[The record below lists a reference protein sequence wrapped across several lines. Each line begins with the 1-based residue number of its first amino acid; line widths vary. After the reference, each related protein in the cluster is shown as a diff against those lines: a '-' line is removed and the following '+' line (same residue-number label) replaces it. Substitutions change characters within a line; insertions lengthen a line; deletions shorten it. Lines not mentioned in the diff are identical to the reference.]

1 METEESSAI
10 MGYPKDASR
19 HNISEGVRDMAIS
32 EISLTASMRS
42 NLLSLQSTQKLMDTT
57 QDRLSTGK
65 KVNSAM
71 DNPTNYFTAQSLTAR
86 ANDLDA
92 LMDSIGQAISTLE
105 TADQGITTLTDF
117 VEQAKSLANS
127 ARDTANVKSSVTSSV
142 TFDPLNVKNQKVVD
156 VIGGINDGDSFTI
169 RLGKS
174 TTIEGTTNLNE
185 TQTLTQLG
193 FAAGDAMEVLVDGE
207 SYTFVMQ
214 TGAGVTEQPSNRQA
228 LVGVDTTLEDFLAG
242 IVETIGRK
250 DISVGLVDGKIE
262 MKTLDNSS
270 LVVRSYEGVNQKRQD
285 ATIELT
291 GAGGTIAD
299 TVLKGT
305 GELKVGDVTLT
316 AGMSSDAVIKAFQSD
331 KNYGA
336 YVKDD
341 GNIAI
346 FKRDGSNIAT
356 TDFTAVDPDDVGT
369 DDVAEVPTPEASNE
383 FVLDGATAN
392 RKFNDGLG
400 IDTGYTVTITDDMTA
415 EDFRKALSAL
425 EGIEADFNDKGNLI
439 IYGEEGDDLI
449 ITDQNGKAAALL
461 GVEGSA
467 TNGNN
472 ERATYASQFDK
483 VLTQIDQLVQDTSYK
498 GINLLNG
505 DDLTVNFNETR
516 TSFLEIKGV
525 TFDSKGIGLTTSDNE
540 WKSNEDIDK
549 SLTQIEKA
557 TSLLRA
563 QASEFGQNLATVTTR
578 EDFTDNMINNLVSGS
593 DKLTLADMNEEA
605 ANMLALR
612 TRQQLAT
619 NSLSLASQAAQSVL
633 SLF

>member
-1 METEESSAI
+1 
-10 MGYPKDASR
+10 
-19 HNISEGVRDMAIS
+19 MAIS

-185 TQTLTQLG
+185 TQTLADLG
-193 FAAGDAMEVLVDGE
+193 FAEDDAMEILVDGE

-214 TGAGVTEQPSNRQA
+214 AGAGVTEQASNKQA
-228 LVGVDTTLEDFLAG
+228 TVGVDTTLEDFLAG

-250 DISVGLVDGKIE
+250 NISVGLVDGKIE

-270 LVVRSYEGVNQKRQD
+270 LVVRSYENVTDKRQD
-285 ATIELT
+285 ISLT
-291 GAGGTIAD
+291 MAAGTISNA
-299 TVLKGT
+299 VLKGT
-305 GELKVGDVTLT
+305 GTLKVGDVTLT
-316 AGMSSDAVIKAFQSD
+316 ADMSTDAVIKAFQSD

-336 YVKDD
+336 YVKAD
-341 GNIAI
+341 GNVVI
-346 FKRDGSNIAT
+346 FKRDGSNIT
-356 TDFTAVDPDDVGT
+356 NGEFTATPGT
-369 DDVAEVPTPEASNE
+369 GTAVAPTAAAGDE
-383 FVLDGATAN
+383 FVLTGAIAN

-400 IDTGYTVTITDDMTA
+400 IDTGYTVTITGDMTA

-605 ANMLALR
+605 ANMLALQ

-633 SLF
+633 RLF

>member
-1 METEESSAI
+1 
-10 MGYPKDASR
+10 
-19 HNISEGVRDMAIS
+19 MAIS

-156 VIGGINDGDSFTI
+156 VIGGIEDGDSFTI

-193 FAAGDAMEVLVDGE
+193 FAEDDAMEILVDGE

-214 TGAGVTEQPSNRQA
+214 AGAGVTEQPSNRQA
-228 LVGVDTTLEDFLAG
+228 TVGVDTTLEDFLAG

-250 DISVGLVDGKIE
+250 NISVGLVDGKIE

-270 LVVRSYEGVNQKRQD
+270 LVVRSYENVTDQRQD
-285 ATIELT
+285 ATITLT

-336 YVKDD
+336 YVKAD

-346 FKRDGSNIAT
+346 FKRDGSNMAT
-356 TDFTAVDPDDVGT
+356 TDFTAVDPDAGGA
-369 DDVAEVPTPEASNE
+369 DDVAVAPTGGSIADSNE
-383 FVLDGATAN
+383 FVLDGAIAN
-392 RKFNDGLG
+392 RKFNDALG

-605 ANMLALR
+605 ANMLALQ

>member
-1 METEESSAI
+1 
-10 MGYPKDASR
+10 
-19 HNISEGVRDMAIS
+19 MAIS

-156 VIGGINDGDSFTI
+156 VIGGIEAGDSFTI

-193 FAAGDAMEVLVDGE
+193 FAADDAMEILVDGE

-214 TGAGVTEQPSNRQA
+214 TGAGVTEQASNKQA
-228 LVGVDTTLEDFLAG
+228 TVGVDTTLEDFLAG

-250 DISVGLVDGKIE
+250 NISVGLVDGKIE

-270 LVVRSYEGVNQKRQD
+270 LVVRSYENVTDKRQD
-285 ATIELT
+285 ISLTMAT
-291 GAGGTIAD
+291 GTISNA
-299 TVLKGT
+299 VLKGT
-305 GELKVGDVTLT
+305 GTLKVGDVTLT
-316 AGMSSDAVIKAFQSD
+316 AGMSTDAVIKAFQED
-331 KNYGA
+331 DNYGA
-336 YVKDD
+336 YVKAD
-341 GNIAI
+341 GNVAI
-346 FKRDGSNIAT
+346 FKRDGSSM
-356 TDFTAVDPDDVGT
+356 TAGDI
-369 DDVAEVPTPEASNE
+369 VAENDDGSTGTNVAKAPAPADGDE

-605 ANMLALR
+605 ANMLALQ

-633 SLF
+633 RLF

>member
-1 METEESSAI
+1 
-10 MGYPKDASR
+10 
-19 HNISEGVRDMAIS
+19 MAIS

-105 TADQGITTLTDF
+105 TADQGITALTDF

-193 FAAGDAMEVLVDGE
+193 FAADDAMEILVDGE

-214 TGAGVTEQPSNRQA
+214 SGAGVTEQPSNRQA
-228 LVGVDTTLEDFLAG
+228 TVGVDTTLEDFLAG

-270 LVVRSYEGVNQKRQD
+270 LVVRSYSNVTTKRAD
-285 ATIELT
+285 ATLT
-291 GAGGTIAD
+291 MDAGTISD

-336 YVKDD
+336 YVKEAD

-346 FKRDGSNIAT
+346 FKRDGSDMGAT
-356 TDFTAVDPDDVGT
+356 EIVAVNDDANVGT
-369 DDVAEVPTPEASNE
+369 NVAKAPTPGDSDE
-383 FVLDGATAN
+383 FVLTGATAN

-593 DKLTLADMNEEA
+593 DKLTLADKNEEA
-605 ANMLALR
+605 ANMLALQ

-633 SLF
+633 RLF

>member
-1 METEESSAI
+1 
-10 MGYPKDASR
+10 
-19 HNISEGVRDMAIS
+19 MAIS

-193 FAAGDAMEVLVDGE
+193 FAEDDAMEILVDGE

-214 TGAGVTEQPSNRQA
+214 AGAGVTEQPSNRQA
-228 LVGVDTTLEDFLAG
+228 TVGVDTTLEDFLAG

-250 DISVGLVDGKIE
+250 NISVGLVDGKIE

-270 LVVRSYEGVNQKRQD
+270 LVVRSYENVTDQRQD
-285 ATIELT
+285 ATITLT

-336 YVKDD
+336 YVKAD

-346 FKRDGSNIAT
+346 FKRDGSSM
-356 TDFTAVDPDDVGT
+356 TAGDI
-369 DDVAEVPTPEASNE
+369 VAENDDGGTGTNVAKAPAPADGPE
-383 FVLDGATAN
+383 FVLTGATTTAN
-392 RKFNDGLG
+392 RKFNDAFG
-400 IDTGYTVTITDDMTA
+400 IDTGYTITITDDMTA

-449 ITDQNGKAAALL
+449 ITDQTGKAAALL

-605 ANMLALR
+605 ANMLALQ

>member
-1 METEESSAI
+1 
-10 MGYPKDASR
+10 
-19 HNISEGVRDMAIS
+19 MAIS

-185 TQTLTQLG
+185 TQTLTQLH
-193 FAAGDAMEVLVDGE
+193 FAAGDAMEILVDGE

-214 TGAGVTEQPSNRQA
+214 AGAGVTEQPSNRQA
-228 LVGVDTTLEDFLAG
+228 TVGVDTTLEDFLAG

-250 DISVGLVDGKIE
+250 NISVGLVDGKIE

-270 LVVRSYEGVNQKRQD
+270 LVVRSYEKVTQKRQD
-285 ATIELT
+285 ATIKLT

-305 GELKVGDVTLT
+305 GEIKVGDVTLT

-336 YVKDD
+336 YVKEAD

-346 FKRDGSNIAT
+346 FKRDGSSIT
-356 TDFTAVDPDDVGT
+356 DDDFTTVDPDAGGA
-369 DDVAEVPTPEASNE
+369 DDVAVAPTTAATTITDSPE

-392 RKFNDGLG
+392 RKFNDALG

-605 ANMLALR
+605 ANMLALQ

>member
-1 METEESSAI
+1 
-10 MGYPKDASR
+10 
-19 HNISEGVRDMAIS
+19 MAIS

-86 ANDLDA
+86 ANGLDA

-185 TQTLTQLG
+185 TQTLADLG
-193 FAAGDAMEVLVDGE
+193 FAEDDAMEILVDGE

-214 TGAGVTEQPSNRQA
+214 AGAGVTEQASNKQA
-228 LVGVDTTLEDFLAG
+228 TVGVDTTLEDFLAG

-250 DISVGLVDGKIE
+250 NISVGLVDGKIE

-270 LVVRSYEGVNQKRQD
+270 LLVRSYEGVKTKRQD
-285 ATIELT
+285 STITLT
-291 GAGGTIAD
+291 DGTIAN

-346 FKRDGSNIAT
+346 FKRDGSDMGAGEIV
-356 TDFTAVDPDDVGT
+356 AVNDDGT
-369 DDVAEVPTPEASNE
+369 DVAKAPTPGDSDE
-383 FVLDGATAN
+383 FVLTGATAN

-605 ANMLALR
+605 ANMLALQ
-612 TRQQLAT
+612 TRQQLAR

-633 SLF
+633 RLF

>member
-1 METEESSAI
+1 
-10 MGYPKDASR
+10 
-19 HNISEGVRDMAIS
+19 MAIS

-185 TQTLTQLG
+185 TQTLADLG
-193 FAAGDAMEVLVDGE
+193 FAEDDAMEILVDGE

-214 TGAGVTEQPSNRQA
+214 SGAGVTEQPSNRQA
-228 LVGVDTTLEDFLAG
+228 TVGVDTTLEDFLAG

-270 LVVRSYEGVNQKRQD
+270 LVVRSYSNVTTKRAD
-285 ATIELT
+285 ATLT
-291 GAGGTIAD
+291 MDAGTISD

-336 YVKDD
+336 YVKAD
-341 GNIAI
+341 GNNVAI
-346 FKRDGSNIAT
+346 FKRDGSSM
-356 TDFTAVDPDDVGT
+356 TAGDIVAENDDGGTGT
-369 DDVAEVPTPEASNE
+369 DVAKAPTPGDSDE
-383 FVLDGATAN
+383 FVLTGATAN

-605 ANMLALR
+605 ANMLALQ

>member
-1 METEESSAI
+1 
-10 MGYPKDASR
+10 
-19 HNISEGVRDMAIS
+19 MAIS

-156 VIGGINDGDSFTI
+156 VIGGIEDGDSFTI

-185 TQTLTQLG
+185 TQTMTQLG
-193 FAAGDAMEVLVDGE
+193 FAAGDAMEILVDGE

-214 TGAGVTEQPSNRQA
+214 AGAGVTEQPSNRQA
-228 LVGVDTTLEDFLAG
+228 TVGVDTTLEDFLAG

-250 DISVGLVDGKIE
+250 NISVGLVDGKIE

-270 LVVRSYEGVNQKRQD
+270 LVVRSYSNVTTKRAD
-285 ATIELT
+285 ATLT
-291 GAGGTIAD
+291 MDTGTIAD
-299 TVLKGT
+299 TVLDGDGT
-305 GELKVGDVTLT
+305 IKVGDVTLT
-316 AGMSSDAVIKAFQSD
+316 AGMSSDAVIKAFQGD

-336 YVKDD
+336 YVKAD

-356 TDFTAVDPDDVGT
+356 TDFTAVDPDADGT
-369 DDVAEVPTPEASNE
+369 DDIAVAPTGGSIADSNE

-605 ANMLALR
+605 ANMLALQ
-612 TRQQLAT
+612 TRQQLAR

>member
-1 METEESSAI
+1 
-10 MGYPKDASR
+10 
-19 HNISEGVRDMAIS
+19 MAIS

-193 FAAGDAMEVLVDGE
+193 FAEDDAMEILVDGE

-214 TGAGVTEQPSNRQA
+214 AGAGVTEQPSNRQA
-228 LVGVDTTLEDFLAG
+228 TVGVDTTLEDFLAG

-250 DISVGLVDGKIE
+250 NISVGLVDGKIE

-270 LVVRSYEGVNQKRQD
+270 LVVRSYENVTDQRQD
-285 ATIELT
+285 ATITLT

-299 TVLKGT
+299 IVLKGT

-336 YVKDD
+336 YVKAD

-346 FKRDGSNIAT
+346 FKRDGSNMAT
-356 TDFTAVDPDDVGT
+356 TDFTAVDPDAGGA
-369 DDVAEVPTPEASNE
+369 DDVAVAPTGGSIADSNE
-383 FVLDGATAN
+383 FVLDGAIAN
-392 RKFNDGLG
+392 RKFNDALG

-605 ANMLALR
+605 ANMLALQ

-633 SLF
+633 RLF

>member
-1 METEESSAI
+1 
-10 MGYPKDASR
+10 
-19 HNISEGVRDMAIS
+19 MAIS

-193 FAAGDAMEVLVDGE
+193 FAADDAMEILVDGE

-214 TGAGVTEQPSNRQA
+214 SGAGVTEQPSNRQA
-228 LVGVDTTLEDFLAG
+228 TVGVDTTLEDFLAG

-270 LVVRSYEGVNQKRQD
+270 LVVRSYSNVTTKRAD
-285 ATIELT
+285 ATLT
-291 GAGGTIAD
+291 MDAGTISD

-336 YVKDD
+336 YVKEAD

-346 FKRDGSNIAT
+346 FKRDGSDMGAT
-356 TDFTAVDPDDVGT
+356 EIVAVNDDANVGT
-369 DDVAEVPTPEASNE
+369 NVAKAPTPGDSDE
-383 FVLDGATAN
+383 FVLTGATAN

-605 ANMLALR
+605 ANMLALQ

>member
-1 METEESSAI
+1 
-10 MGYPKDASR
+10 
-19 HNISEGVRDMAIS
+19 MAIS

-156 VIGGINDGDSFTI
+156 VIGGIEDGDSFTI
-169 RLGKS
+169 RLGKA

-185 TQTLTQLG
+185 TQTLTDLG
-193 FAAGDAMEVLVDGE
+193 FAAGDAMEILVDGE

-214 TGAGVTEQPSNRQA
+214 AGAGVTEQASNKQA
-228 LVGVDTTLEDFLAG
+228 LVGVDTTVEDFLAG

-270 LVVRSYEGVNQKRQD
+270 LVVRSYSNVTTKRAD
-285 ATIELT
+285 ATLT
-291 GAGGTIAD
+291 MNAGTISD
-299 TVLKGT
+299 TVLDGDGT
-305 GELKVGDVTLT
+305 IKVGDVTLT
-316 AGMSSDAVIKAFQSD
+316 ADMSTDAVIKAFQED
-331 KNYGA
+331 DNYGA
-336 YVKDD
+336 YVKTD
-341 GNIAI
+341 GNVAI
-346 FKRDGSNIAT
+346 FKRDGSNITAGE
-356 TDFTAVDPDDVGT
+356 FTATPGT
-369 DDVAEVPTPEASNE
+369 GTAVAPSVAAGDE
-383 FVLDGATAN
+383 FVLTGSTAN
-392 RKFNDGLG
+392 RKFNDALG

-415 EDFRKALSAL
+415 EDLRKTLSAL
-425 EGIEADFNDKGNLI
+425 DGIEADFNDKGNLI

-449 ITDQNGKAAALL
+449 ITDQTGKAAALL

-605 ANMLALR
+605 ANMLALQ

>member
-1 METEESSAI
+1 
-10 MGYPKDASR
+10 
-19 HNISEGVRDMAIS
+19 MAIS

-193 FAAGDAMEVLVDGE
+193 FAADDAMEILVDGE

-214 TGAGVTEQPSNRQA
+214 SGAGVTEQPSNRQA
-228 LVGVDTTLEDFLAG
+228 TVGVDTTLEDFLAG

-270 LVVRSYEGVNQKRQD
+270 LVVRSYSNVTTKRAD
-285 ATIELT
+285 ATLT
-291 GAGGTIAD
+291 MDAGTISD

-336 YVKDD
+336 YVKEAD

-346 FKRDGSNIAT
+346 FKRDGSDMGAT
-356 TDFTAVDPDDVGT
+356 EIVAVNDDANVGT
-369 DDVAEVPTPEASNE
+369 NVAKAPTPGDSDE
-383 FVLDGATAN
+383 FVLTGATAN

-605 ANMLALR
+605 ANMLALQ
-612 TRQQLAT
+612 TRQQLAR

>member
-1 METEESSAI
+1 
-10 MGYPKDASR
+10 
-19 HNISEGVRDMAIS
+19 MAIS

-193 FAAGDAMEVLVDGE
+193 FAADDAMEILVDGE

-214 TGAGVTEQPSNRQA
+214 SGAGVTEQPSNRQA
-228 LVGVDTTLEDFLAG
+228 TVGVDTTLEDFLAG

-270 LVVRSYEGVNQKRQD
+270 LVVRSYSNVTTKRAD
-285 ATIELT
+285 ATLT
-291 GAGGTIAD
+291 MDAGTISD

-336 YVKDD
+336 YVKEAD

-346 FKRDGSNIAT
+346 FKRDGSDMGAT
-356 TDFTAVDPDDVGT
+356 EIVAVNDDANVGT
-369 DDVAEVPTPEASNE
+369 DVAKAPTPGDSDE
-383 FVLDGATAN
+383 FVLTGATAN

-605 ANMLALR
+605 ANMLALQ

-633 SLF
+633 RLF

>member
-1 METEESSAI
+1 
-10 MGYPKDASR
+10 
-19 HNISEGVRDMAIS
+19 MAIS

>member
-1 METEESSAI
+1 
-10 MGYPKDASR
+10 
-19 HNISEGVRDMAIS
+19 MAIS

-193 FAAGDAMEVLVDGE
+193 FAADDAMEILVDGE

-214 TGAGVTEQPSNRQA
+214 SGAGVTEQPSNRQA
-228 LVGVDTTLEDFLAG
+228 TVGVDTTLEDFLAG

-270 LVVRSYEGVNQKRQD
+270 LVVRSYSNVTTKRAD
-285 ATIELT
+285 ATLT
-291 GAGGTIAD
+291 MDAGTISD

-336 YVKDD
+336 YVKAD
-341 GNIAI
+341 GNNVAI
-346 FKRDGSNIAT
+346 FKRDGSSM
-356 TDFTAVDPDDVGT
+356 TAGDI
-369 DDVAEVPTPEASNE
+369 VAENDDGGTGTNVAKAPAPADGDE
-383 FVLDGATAN
+383 FVLTGATAN

-605 ANMLALR
+605 ANMLALQ

-633 SLF
+633 RLF

>member
-1 METEESSAI
+1 
-10 MGYPKDASR
+10 
-19 HNISEGVRDMAIS
+19 MAIS

-185 TQTLTQLG
+185 TQTLADLG
-193 FAAGDAMEVLVDGE
+193 FAEDDAMEILVDGE

-214 TGAGVTEQPSNRQA
+214 AGAGVTEQPSNRQA
-228 LVGVDTTLEDFLAG
+228 TVGVNTTLEDFLAG

-250 DISVGLVDGKIE
+250 NISVGLVDGKIE

-270 LVVRSYEGVNQKRQD
+270 LVVRSYENVTDQRQD
-285 ATIELT
+285 ATITLT

-316 AGMSSDAVIKAFQSD
+316 AGMSSDAVIKAFQGD

-336 YVKDD
+336 YVKAD

-356 TDFTAVDPDDVGT
+356 TDFTAVDPDAGGT
-369 DDVAEVPTPEASNE
+369 DDVAVAPTGGNIANSNE
-383 FVLDGATAN
+383 FVLTGATAN
-392 RKFNDGLG
+392 RKFNDALG

-605 ANMLALR
+605 ANMLALQ

>member
-1 METEESSAI
+1 
-10 MGYPKDASR
+10 
-19 HNISEGVRDMAIS
+19 MAIS

-193 FAAGDAMEVLVDGE
+193 FAEDDAMEILVDGE

-214 TGAGVTEQPSNRQA
+214 AGAGVTEQPSNRQA
-228 LVGVDTTLEDFLAG
+228 TVGVDTTLEDFLAG

-250 DISVGLVDGKIE
+250 NISVGLVDGKIE

-270 LVVRSYEGVNQKRQD
+270 LVVRSYENVTDQRQD
-285 ATIELT
+285 ATITLT

-336 YVKDD
+336 YVKAD

-346 FKRDGSNIAT
+346 FKRDGSNMAT
-356 TDFTAVDPDDVGT
+356 TDFTAVDPDAGGA
-369 DDVAEVPTPEASNE
+369 DDVAVAPAGGSIADSNE
-383 FVLDGATAN
+383 FVLDGAIAN
-392 RKFNDGLG
+392 RKFNDALG

-605 ANMLALR
+605 ANMLALQ

>member
-1 METEESSAI
+1 
-10 MGYPKDASR
+10 
-19 HNISEGVRDMAIS
+19 MAIS

-193 FAAGDAMEVLVDGE
+193 FAADDAMEILVDGE

-214 TGAGVTEQPSNRQA
+214 SGAGVTEQPSNRQA
-228 LVGVDTTLEDFLAG
+228 TVGVDTTLEDFLAG

-270 LVVRSYEGVNQKRQD
+270 LVVRSYSNVTTKRAD
-285 ATIELT
+285 ATLT
-291 GAGGTIAD
+291 MDAGTISD

-336 YVKDD
+336 YVKEAD

-346 FKRDGSNIAT
+346 FKRDGSDMGAT
-356 TDFTAVDPDDVGT
+356 EIVAVNDDANVGT
-369 DDVAEVPTPEASNE
+369 NVAKAPTPGDSDE
-383 FVLDGATAN
+383 FVLTGATAN

-605 ANMLALR
+605 ANMLALQ

-633 SLF
+633 RLF

>member
-1 METEESSAI
+1 
-10 MGYPKDASR
+10 
-19 HNISEGVRDMAIS
+19 MAIS

-193 FAAGDAMEVLVDGE
+193 FAADDAMEILVDGE

-214 TGAGVTEQPSNRQA
+214 SGAGVTEQPSNRQA
-228 LVGVDTTLEDFLAG
+228 TVGVDTTLEDFLAG

-270 LVVRSYEGVNQKRQD
+270 LVVRSYSNVTTKRAD
-285 ATIELT
+285 ATLT
-291 GAGGTIAD
+291 MDAGTISD

-316 AGMSSDAVIKAFQSD
+316 AGMSTDAVIKAFQED
-331 KNYGA
+331 DNYGA
-336 YVKDD
+336 YVKAD
-341 GNIAI
+341 GNVAI
-346 FKRDGSNIAT
+346 FKRDGSSM
-356 TDFTAVDPDDVGT
+356 TAGDI
-369 DDVAEVPTPEASNE
+369 VAENYDGGTNVAKAPAPADGDE

-392 RKFNDGLG
+392 CKFNDGLG

>member
-1 METEESSAI
+1 
-10 MGYPKDASR
+10 
-19 HNISEGVRDMAIS
+19 MAIS

-105 TADQGITTLTDF
+105 TADEGITTLTKF

-156 VIGGINDGDSFTI
+156 VIGGIEGGDSFTI

-185 TQTLTQLG
+185 TQTLTDLG
-193 FAAGDAMEVLVDGE
+193 FAADDAMEILVDGE

-214 TGAGVTEQPSNRQA
+214 AGAGVTEQPSNKQA
-228 LVGVDTTLEDFLAG
+228 LVGVDTTIKDFLAG

-270 LVVRSYEGVNQKRQD
+270 LVVRSYEGVNTKRDD
-285 ATIELT
+285 ATITMNAGVIDTAVLD
-291 GAGGTIAD
+291 GA
-299 TVLKGT
+299 

-316 AGMSSDAVIKAFQSD
+316 AGMSTDAVIKAFQKDS
-331 KNYGA
+331 NYGA

-341 GNIAI
+341 GSVAI
-346 FKRDGSNIAT
+346 YKRDGSNMVAG
-356 TDFTAVDPDDVGT
+356 DFTTVIPDAAGG
-369 DDVAEVPTPEASNE
+369 DVAAVPTPAAGDE
-383 FVLDGATAN
+383 FVLEGATAS
-392 RKFNDGLG
+392 RKFNDALG

-415 EDFRKALSAL
+415 EDLRKTLSAL
-425 EGIEADFNDKGNLI
+425 EGVEADFNDKGNLV

-449 ITDQNGKAAALL
+449 ITDQSGMAASLM
-461 GVEGSA
+461 GIEGSA

-525 TFDSKGIGLTTSDNE
+525 KFDSKGIGLTTTDNE
-540 WKSNEDIDK
+540 WKSNADIDK

-605 ANMLALR
+605 ANMLALQ

>member
-1 METEESSAI
+1 
-10 MGYPKDASR
+10 
-19 HNISEGVRDMAIS
+19 MAIS

-185 TQTLTQLG
+185 TQTLADLG
-193 FAAGDAMEVLVDGE
+193 FAEDDAMEILVDGE

-214 TGAGVTEQPSNRQA
+214 AGAGVTEQPSNRQA
-228 LVGVDTTLEDFLAG
+228 TVGVNTTLEDFLAG

-250 DISVGLVDGKIE
+250 NISVGLVDGKIE

-270 LVVRSYEGVNQKRQD
+270 LVVRSYENVTDQRQD
-285 ATIELT
+285 ATITLT

-316 AGMSSDAVIKAFQSD
+316 AGMSSDAVIKAFQGD

-336 YVKDD
+336 YVKAD

-356 TDFTAVDPDDVGT
+356 TDFTAVDPDAGGT
-369 DDVAEVPTPEASNE
+369 DDVAVAPTGPTNIADSNE
-383 FVLDGATAN
+383 FVLTGAIAN
-392 RKFNDGLG
+392 RKFNDALG

-605 ANMLALR
+605 ANMLALQ

-633 SLF
+633 RLF

>member
-1 METEESSAI
+1 
-10 MGYPKDASR
+10 
-19 HNISEGVRDMAIS
+19 MAIS

-185 TQTLTQLG
+185 TQTLADLG
-193 FAAGDAMEVLVDGE
+193 FAEDDAMEILVDGE

-214 TGAGVTEQPSNRQA
+214 AGAGVTEQPSNRQA
-228 LVGVDTTLEDFLAG
+228 TVGVDTTLEDFLAG

-250 DISVGLVDGKIE
+250 NISVGLVDGKIE

-270 LVVRSYEGVNQKRQD
+270 LVVRSYENVTDQRQD
-285 ATIELT
+285 ATITLT

-316 AGMSSDAVIKAFQSD
+316 AGMSSDAVIKAFQGD

-336 YVKDD
+336 YVKAD

-346 FKRDGSNIAT
+346 FKRDRSNIAT
-356 TDFTAVDPDDVGT
+356 TDFTAVDPDAGGT
-369 DDVAEVPTPEASNE
+369 DDVAVAPTGDNIADSNE

-605 ANMLALR
+605 ANMLALQ

>member
-1 METEESSAI
+1 
-10 MGYPKDASR
+10 
-19 HNISEGVRDMAIS
+19 MAIS

-185 TQTLTQLG
+185 TQTLADLG
-193 FAAGDAMEVLVDGE
+193 FAEDDAMEILVDGE

-214 TGAGVTEQPSNRQA
+214 SGAGVTEQPSNRQA
-228 LVGVDTTLEDFLAG
+228 TVGVDTTLEDFLAG

-270 LVVRSYEGVNQKRQD
+270 LVVRSYEGVTTKRKD
-285 ATIELT
+285 STITLT
-291 GAGGTIAD
+291 GAGGTISD

-346 FKRDGSNIAT
+346 FKRDGSDMGAGEIV
-356 TDFTAVDPDDVGT
+356 AVNDDGGTGT
-369 DDVAEVPTPEASNE
+369 DVAKAPTPGDSDE
-383 FVLDGATAN
+383 FVLTGATAN

-605 ANMLALR
+605 ANMLALQ

-633 SLF
+633 RLF

>member
-1 METEESSAI
+1 
-10 MGYPKDASR
+10 
-19 HNISEGVRDMAIS
+19 MAIS

-193 FAAGDAMEVLVDGE
+193 FAADDAMEILVDGE

-214 TGAGVTEQPSNRQA
+214 SGAGVTEQPSNRQA
-228 LVGVDTTLEDFLAG
+228 TVGVDTTLEDFLAG

-270 LVVRSYEGVNQKRQD
+270 LVVRSYEGVTTKRKD
-285 ATIELT
+285 STITLI
-291 GAGGTIAD
+291 GAGGTISD

-346 FKRDGSNIAT
+346 FKRDGSDMGAGEIV
-356 TDFTAVDPDDVGT
+356 AVNDDGGTGT
-369 DDVAEVPTPEASNE
+369 DVAKAPTPGDSDE
-383 FVLDGATAN
+383 FVLTGATAN

-605 ANMLALR
+605 ANMLALQ

>member
-1 METEESSAI
+1 
-10 MGYPKDASR
+10 
-19 HNISEGVRDMAIS
+19 MAIS

-185 TQTLTQLG
+185 TQTLADLG
-193 FAAGDAMEVLVDGE
+193 FAEDDAMEILVDGE

-214 TGAGVTEQPSNRQA
+214 DGAGVTEQPSNRQA
-228 LVGVDTTLEDFLAG
+228 TVGVDTTLEDFLAG

-250 DISVGLVDGKIE
+250 NISVGLVDGKIE

-270 LVVRSYEGVNQKRQD
+270 LVVRSYEGVTDQRQD

-291 GAGGTIAD
+291 GPGGTISD

-316 AGMSSDAVIKAFQSD
+316 AGMSSDAVIKAFQGD

-346 FKRDGSNIAT
+346 FKRDWSNIAT
-356 TDFTAVDPDDVGT
+356 TDFTAVDPDAGGA
-369 DDVAEVPTPEASNE
+369 DDVAVAPTGGSIADSNK
-383 FVLDGATAN
+383 FVLTGATAN
-392 RKFNDGLG
+392 RKFNDALG

-605 ANMLALR
+605 ANMLALQ

>member
-1 METEESSAI
+1 
-10 MGYPKDASR
+10 
-19 HNISEGVRDMAIS
+19 MAIS

-156 VIGGINDGDSFTI
+156 VIGGIEDGDSFTI

-185 TQTLTQLG
+185 TQTLADLG
-193 FAAGDAMEVLVDGE
+193 FAEDDAMEILVDGE

-214 TGAGVTEQPSNRQA
+214 ADAAGVTEQASNKQA
-228 LVGVDTTLEDFLAG
+228 LVGVNTTVEDFLAG

-270 LVVRSYEGVNQKRQD
+270 LVVRSYENVTDKRQD
-285 ATIELT
+285 ISLT
-291 GAGGTIAD
+291 MAAGTISAG
-299 TVLKGT
+299 VLKGT
-305 GELKVGDVTLT
+305 GTLKVGDVTLT
-316 AGMSSDAVIKAFQSD
+316 AGMSTDAVIKAFQED
-331 KNYGA
+331 DNYGA
-336 YVKDD
+336 YVKAD
-341 GNIAI
+341 GNVAI
-346 FKRDGSNIAT
+346 FKRDGSNITAGE
-356 TDFTAVDPDDVGT
+356 FTATPGT
-369 DDVAEVPTPEASNE
+369 GTATAPSVAAGDE

-392 RKFNDGLG
+392 RKFNDALG

-415 EDFRKALSAL
+415 EDLRKTLSAL
-425 EGIEADFNDKGNLI
+425 DGIEADFNDKGNLI

-449 ITDQNGKAAALL
+449 ITDQTGKAAALL

-605 ANMLALR
+605 ANMLALQ